1 MIGLQDL
8 KERLLRL
15 DEDAYLLDDEN
26 VYSCFIV
33 GGGALILMG
42 YIIRATHDI
51 DVICFF
57 PKNLLSLMDKYDM
70 NASACAYMDSFPDD
84 YIKRAKKID
93 LKTKK
98 IDFYTLSLEDLVI
111 SKLSASRDKDI
122 QDITSNAVLSTINWV
137 QLAVLADEI
146 KLSLLNNRLVSEF
159 EYNYNEFVERYKR

>member
-84 YIKRAKKID
+84 YIKRAK
-93 LKTKK
+93 
-98 IDFYTLSLEDLVI
+98 
-111 SKLSASRDKDI
+111 
-122 QDITSNAVLSTINWV
+122 
-137 QLAVLADEI
+137 
-146 KLSLLNNRLVSEF
+146 RLI
-159 EYNYNEFVERYKR
+159 